1 MKRMWILGL
10 FASLL
15 GAQSPNISGTWIAKA
30 KSPFGELDIVYRL
43 NVDQSGKI
51 TGSQELPFGESP
63 IVAGQVTGNQF
74 EFTVEMDFFG
84 NVQKVKGSGKIAG
97 DALVIEPAMPT
108 IPPGLI
114 PPDEGGRPPGEA
126 GLPPSQAGPAP
137 GAPGSGGP
145 PGRLFSGPLV
155 ARRGTPAP
163 SYRARVDFKTLPNL
177 ELPELKDVP
186 YNGLAKTPP
195 MGWNSWNKF
204 QTRFDDKTV
213 REIADALVGS
223 GMKDA
228 GYQFI
233 NIDDGWQDKRD
244 ANGVLQ
250 PNPNFPN
257 MKALADYVHSKG
269 LKLGLYSSPGPL
281 TCAGYTGSYGHE
293 EIDAKTWS
301 AWGIDYLKYDWCSAS
316 RIWKET
322 DMQPVYQRMG
332 EALAKAERPIVF
344 SLCQYGMAH
353 VEKWGPK
360 VGGNLWRTT
369 GDIVDRWQ
377 SMTRIGFSQSELAPY
392 AAPGH
397 WNDPDM
403 LEVGNGGMT
412 TAEYRTHFTLWSML
426 AAPLIAGNDLRN
438 MSADIKGILLN
449 KEVISVDQDPLGKGG
464 YRVSNEGETEVWAK
478 PLEGGAWA
486 VALFNRGAA
495 PAKLSV
501 KWSDLKLDGKLKVRD
516 LWAHADKQAT
526 AGGYEAEVPA
536 HDVMLLRVS
545 R

>member
-1 MKRMWILGL
+1 MKRIWLLGL
-10 FASLL
+10 FASLF

-30 KSPFGELDIVYRL
+30 KTPMGEMEIVYRL

-63 IVAGQVTGNQF
+63 IVAGQLTGNQF
-74 EFTVEMDFFG
+74 EFTVEMDAFG
-84 NVQKVKGSGKIAG
+84 KLQKVNGSGKIVG
-97 DALVIEPAMPT
+97 DTLEIMPAMPV
-108 IPPGLI
+108 
-114 PPDEGGRPPGEA
+114 RPPGMA
-126 GLPPSQAGPAP
+126 LPGPPPGEAGPAP
-137 GAPGSGGP
+137 GAPAPAGQ
-145 PGRLFSGPLV
+145 RRRMIEGPLV
-155 ARRGTPAP
+155 ARRGTPTP
-163 SYRARVDFKTLPNL
+163 SYKAKVDFKTLPKV
-177 ELPELKDVP
+177 ELPALKDVP

-213 REIADALVGS
+213 REVADALVSS

-233 NIDDGWQDKRD
+233 NIDDGWQGTRD

-250 PNPNFPN
+250 PNPNFPD

-269 LKLGLYSSPGPL
+269 LKLGIYSSPGPL

-316 RIWKET
+316 RVWKEA
-322 DMQPVYQRMG
+322 DLQPVYQRMG

-369 GDIVDRWQ
+369 GDISDRWQ
-377 SMTRIGFSQSELAPY
+377 SMTRIGFSQGELAPF
-392 AAPGH
+392 AAAGH

-412 TAEYRTHFTLWSML
+412 TAEYRTHFSLWSIL

-438 MSADIKGILLN
+438 MSDEIKGILTN
-449 KEVISVDQDPLGKGG
+449 KEVIAVNQAPLGKAG
-464 YRVSNEGETEVWAK
+464 YRVAKEGETEVWAK
-478 PLEGGAWA
+478 PLDGGAWA

-495 PAKLSV
+495 VAKVSV
-501 KWSDLKLDGKLKVRD
+501 KWSDLKLDGKPKVRD
-516 LWAHADKQAT
+516 LWAHADKKA
-526 AGGYEAEVPA
+526 AAAGYEAEVPS
-536 HDVMLLRVS
+536 HDVTLLRVS